1 MNEGHIVIESFS
13 DLRKRGVVP
22 NRSTLSRWQA
32 NSGFPRAVKLGKRKA
47 GFVRSEVDDWLARR
61 IAARDA
67 AS

>member
-1 MNEGHIVIESFS
+1 MNKGHIVIESFD
-13 DLRKRGVVP
+13 DLVERGVVR

-32 NSGFPRAVKLGKRKA
+32 KSGFPRAVKLGKRKA
-47 GFVRSEVDDWLARR
+47 GFVRDEVDAWLARR

>member
-22 NRSTLSRWQA
+22 NRSTLSRWQERL
-32 NSGFPRAVKLGKRKA
+32 GFPRPVKLGKRKA
-47 GFVRSEVDDWLARR
+47 GFIRDEVDAWLARR
-61 IAARDA
+61 IAARDR